1 MLNIETDEK
10 ILRSVLELDSELAR
24 MILANPRQD
33 KENGTITTIAR
44 LQILAPFVSYLLRF
58 CFTTYLFYRLLVIS
72 QLA

>member
-33 KENGTITTIAR
+33 KETITTIAR
-44 LQILAPFVSYLLRF
+44 LQILAPFVS
-58 CFTTYLFYRLLVIS
+58 
-72 QLA
+72 

>member
-33 KENGTITTIAR
+33 KENGTTIAR
-44 LQILAPFVSYLLRF
+44 LQILAPFVSYLL
-58 CFTTYLFYRLLVIS
+58 TYLFYRLLVIS